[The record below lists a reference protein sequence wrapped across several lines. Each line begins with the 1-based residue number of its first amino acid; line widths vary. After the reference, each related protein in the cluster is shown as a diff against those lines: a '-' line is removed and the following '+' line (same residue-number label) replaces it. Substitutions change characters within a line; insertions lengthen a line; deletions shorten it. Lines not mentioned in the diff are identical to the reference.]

1 MSVRQRKKA
10 LDTVYTHFK
19 EFELPLDIEY
29 KSYQTIIGRNA
40 LSALSVRRHFRAWKY
55 LLHALKGSH
64 PDLLTKLQEPV
75 KDTESVI
82 PKQDPL
88 ASLRA
93 STTEK

>member
-1 MSVRQRKKA
+1 MSVRQKKVTLNTA
-10 LDTVYTHFK
+10 YTHFK
-19 EFELPLDIEY
+19 EYELPLDIEY
-29 KSYQTIIGRNA
+29 KSYQKIIGRKA
-40 LSALSVRRHFRAWKY
+40 LSAQSVRTHFRAWTY

-75 KDTESVI
+75 KHTESVM